1 LLYYVRVQQST
12 SWSHILDLLGRVRIH
27 DVLLV
32 AILDSDCSDPTAGA
46 LSDVYLKLDSG
57 YLQFVSVN
65 NNGGLRV
72 RHLERIDV
80 QAYRDEF
87 GQEAFPVSLGSLFL
101 GESQSVKCSQ
111 MEYVTNEESDLGQ
124 GIVRCVEIVL
134 DNGHRVALD
143 PMWTSGVRIGNTD
156 PWFQENLSGSWTF
169 RHHTEVYS

>member
-1 LLYYVRVQQST
+1 MVPIRP
-12 SWSHILDLLGRVRIH
+12 R
-27 DVLLV
+27 
-32 AILDSDCSDPTAGA
+32 A